1 MDYDSR
7 KPLTPAFRLSL
18 MAGALDS
25 VRIHLRAGC
34 DINGADD
41 KGRSPLILAVS
52 KGHGDLCRMLLEE
65 GADPLIK
72 DFDGNDAFTIAHENF
87 QKEVIEILKHSI
99 PMETSQMPS
108 SAKTY
113 SNGDS
118 LTEYSNM
125 EFALDVPLTLN
136 ESCRHLIVKNPKNDI
151 LMQGMERD
159 ETFYQDNN
167 DEVDLSL
174 WQEEPEDAQPISDA
188 SCLDNAI
195 KQQELLSKHAVEDKD
210 TDWSDIDICLP
221 DHAFSSC
228 RKFNNFEIQRELRSF
243 FYYAIRD
250 NTIHIDQICKLYE
263 IFENNN
269 IDIDRLLFEESI
281 RFILSE
287 LDIVIDEINEQ
298 FDSNYDFFDL
308 EDECDIDF
316 VNDVSCSFQHRF
328 IDDYDLLAAIT
339 KKNRKKFL
347 SRQDEICI
355 GSIIENGIN
364 DIYLSMSESEFVI
377 AKIVSDIKKVLD
389 GEIHYR
395 AIFNFVDN
403 ELIDTAT
410 SHDDAEIDHDDIIDS
425 TCDRDDN
432 SIPQSI
438 VLSIRKLLRLC
449 PPDKSYHSNVHQC
462 LLEFEFNSN
471 YFLKLIEFAK
481 QDASIKEKLERA
493 HERVLSARKELIE
506 NNVHF
511 VIYVAKKYSGL
522 TLLDRFQEG
531 CIGLIK
537 ATERFDF
544 KRGVRFSTYAIW
556 WIRQAITRAIADMG
570 RTIRIPVHVHERLQ
584 KFERTRTMLQAETG
598 IDPDLA
604 QIADILEVPVEQIEK
619 LDDVPKEPLLFADC
633 ISELDT
639 MQDDNFFSP
648 EYYCIQ
654 SDLSTKIR
662 KMLFGLD
669 ARMAEM
675 LQLRFGIDNDTHT
688 LEEIGQMYGV
698 TRERIRQIEYKALN
712 ILRHPNRSSHL
723 LLFINEGD

>member
-1 MDYDSR
+1 MDYVSR

-18 MAGALDS
+18 IAGALDS

-65 GADPLIK
+65 GANPFIK

-87 QKEVIEILKHSI
+87 QKEVIDILKHSI
-99 PMETSQMPS
+99 PMENSQIPS
-108 SAKTY
+108 NTC
-113 SNGDS
+113 SNGNS
-118 LTEYSNM
+118 LTEYSNI
-125 EFALDVPLTLN
+125 EFSLDVPLVLN
-136 ESCRHLIVKNPKNDI
+136 ESCRHLIVENSKNVI
-151 LMQGMERD
+151 LIQGMERN
-159 ETFYQDNN
+159 ESFPQDND

-195 KQQELLSKHAVEDKD
+195 LQQELISSHTVEDKD
-210 TDWSDIDICLP
+210 TDWSDIDIYLP
-221 DHAFSSC
+221 DHAFTSC

-250 NTIHIDQICKLYE
+250 KTIHIDQIYKLYE
-263 IFENNN
+263 ICENNN

-287 LDIVIDEINEQ
+287 LDIVIDENSEQ
-298 FDSNYDFFDL
+298 FNSHYDFFDL
-308 EDECDIDF
+308 EDELDIDF

-355 GSIIENGIN
+355 GSTIENGIN
-364 DIYLSMSESEFVI
+364 DIYRSMSESQFVI
-377 AKIVSDIKKVLD
+377 EKIVSDTKNVLD
-389 GEIHYR
+389 GKIHYR
-395 AIFNFVDN
+395 TIFNFVDN
-403 ELIDTAT
+403 ELIVTAT
-410 SHDDAEIDHDDIIDS
+410 SHDDAEIDHDDIFDS

-438 VLSIRKLLRLC
+438 ASSIRKLLRLS
-449 PPDKSYHSNVHQC
+449 PSGKSYHSNVHQC
-462 LLEFEFNSN
+462 LLNFEFNSN
-471 YFLKLIEFAK
+471 YFLKLIEVAK
-481 QDASIKEKLERA
+481 QDANIKDKLEHA
-493 HERVLSARKELIE
+493 YERVLSARKELIE
-506 NNVHF
+506 TNIQF

-537 ATERFDF
+537 AAERFDF

-633 ISELDT
+633 IGELDT
-639 MQDDNFFSP
+639 MQDDNIFSP
-648 EYYCIQ
+648 EYHCIQ
-654 SDLSTKIR
+654 SDLSEKIR
-662 KMLFGLD
+662 KMLDGLD

-675 LQLRFGIDNDTHT
+675 LQLRFGIDHDTHT

-698 TRERIRQIEYKALN
+698 TRERIRQIESKALN

-723 LLFINEGD
+723 LLFIDEGD

>member
-1 MDYDSR
+1 MDYVSR

-18 MAGALDS
+18 IAGALDS

-65 GADPLIK
+65 GADPFIK

-87 QKEVIEILKHSI
+87 QKEVIDILKHSI
-99 PMETSQMPS
+99 PMENSQIPI
-108 SAKTY
+108 SAKTC
-113 SNGDS
+113 SNGNS
-118 LTEYSNM
+118 LTEYSNI
-125 EFALDVPLTLN
+125 EFSLDVPLVLN
-136 ESCRHLIVKNPKNDI
+136 ESCRHLIVENSKNDI
-151 LMQGMERD
+151 LIQGMERN
-159 ETFYQDNN
+159 ESSPQDND
-167 DEVDLSL
+167 DEVDISL

-195 KQQELLSKHAVEDKD
+195 QQQELISSHTVEDKD
-210 TDWSDIDICLP
+210 ADWSDIEIYLP

-243 FYYAIRD
+243 FYYAICD
-250 NTIHIDQICKLYE
+250 KTIHIDQIYKLYE
-263 IFENNN
+263 ICENNN

-287 LDIVIDEINEQ
+287 LDITIDENNEQ
-298 FDSNYDFFDL
+298 FNSHYDFFDL
-308 EDECDIDF
+308 EDEFDIDF

-364 DIYLSMSESEFVI
+364 DIYRYMSESEFVI
-377 AKIVSDIKKVLD
+377 TKIVSDTKKVLD
-389 GEIHYR
+389 GNIHYR
-395 AIFNFVDN
+395 TIFNFADN
-403 ELIDTAT
+403 ELSVTAT
-410 SHDDAEIDHDDIIDS
+410 SHDDAEIDHDDIFDS
-425 TCDRDDN
+425 TCDCDDN

-438 VLSIRKLLRLC
+438 ASSIRKLLRLS
-449 PPDKSYHSNVHQC
+449 PSGKSYHSNVHQC
-462 LLEFEFNSN
+462 LLNFEFNSN
-471 YFLKLIEFAK
+471 YFLTLIEFGK
-481 QDASIKEKLERA
+481 QDTNIKDKLEHA
-493 HERVLSARKELIE
+493 YERVLSARKELIE
-506 NNVHF
+506 ANVQF

-537 ATERFDF
+537 AAERFDF

-570 RTIRIPVHVHERLQ
+570 RTIRIPVHVHEKLQ
-584 KFERTRTMLQAETG
+584 KFERTRTMLHAETG

-633 ISELDT
+633 IGELDT
-639 MQDDNFFSP
+639 MQDDNIFSP
-648 EYYCIQ
+648 EYHCIQ
-654 SDLSTKIR
+654 SDLSEKIR
-662 KMLFGLD
+662 KMLDGLD

-675 LQLRFGIDNDTHT
+675 LQLRFGIDHDTHT

-698 TRERIRQIEYKALN
+698 TRERIRQIESKALN

-723 LLFINEGD
+723 LLFIDEGD